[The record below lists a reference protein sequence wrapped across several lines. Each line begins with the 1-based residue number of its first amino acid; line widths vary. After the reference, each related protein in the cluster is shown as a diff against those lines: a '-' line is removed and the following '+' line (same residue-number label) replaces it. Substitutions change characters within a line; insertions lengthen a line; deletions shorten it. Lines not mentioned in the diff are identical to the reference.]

1 MSKHS
6 SQLDKVQKLVDEI
19 YNDSD
24 NNIALFAV
32 ELDEKG
38 YPLGRMQKM
47 RATPGVALGAISI
60 LEEAL
65 MDAKS
70 DTMKKIDLAGDLSEK
85 MTALFK
91 KLGIEDPSEIEESLG
106 KITDPEMRSKLK
118 EAIKKIKDQF

>member
-1 MSKHS
+1 MSKRT

-24 NNIALFAV
+24 LNIALFAV

-47 RATPGVALGAISI
+47 RATPGAALGAISI

-65 MDAKS
+65 IDAKS

-91 KLGIEDPSEIEESLG
+91 KLGIDDPSEIEESLG
-106 KITDPEMRSKLK
+106 NITDPEMRRQLK